1 MFENIVSVFV
11 IVIALVMI
19 TTKQDYL
26 VYIFGLCLIGAA
38 LIHLTF
44 RPSDLYE
51 HLQVSGEAIQNVGSI
66 YNQNKMIIKDLDVTG
81 AFNLLPKGTIVAWT
95 GTTSPTGWAL
105 CDGTNET
112 PDLRGRFIFGFGAG
126 DSIRSTGGE
135 RSHKL
140 TIIEMPSHTHKIT
153 SNTDDDGYC
162 KTPPCG
168 FQPSDRATNDT
179 QIADP
184 YAIPNV
190 RTQIWNTGGDI
201 PHNIMPP
208 YYVLA
213 YIMKL

>member
-1 MFENIVSVFV
+1 V
-11 IVIALVMI
+11 
-19 TTKQDYL
+19 
-26 VYIFGLCLIGAA
+26 FGLCLIGVS
-38 LIHLTF
+38 LIHLISESKQLLLP
-44 RPSDLYE
+44 RDIYE
-51 HLQVSGEAIQNVGSI
+51 HLQVSSEAIQNVGSI

-95 GTTSPTGWAL
+95 GVSAPSGWAL

-112 PDLRGRFIFGFGAG
+112 PDLRGRFIFGLGAG
-126 DSIRSTGGE
+126 ESIKSVGGE

-140 TIIEMPSHTHKIT
+140 TVSEMPSHTHKIT
-153 SNTDDDGYC
+153 SNTDDEGWC
-162 KTPPCG
+162 KNPPCG
-168 FQPSDRATNDT
+168 FQPSDRSTNDK

-184 YAIPNV
+184 HAIPNI
-190 RTQIWNTGGDI
+190 RTQILNTGGDT